1 MSAPSDRDRFR
12 PATTL
17 ALVGLAIALV
27 AAGGWLRYRYAPS
40 KRATEPRRTLPDA
53 ERSRRELTNAVARAA
68 RRRRPAPPRREPR
81 ARVPPPV
88 QALQLRLAALK
99 DEAADR
105 GAACLQKLDRAD
117 GLDADKTA
125 RWQYLRGL
133 CELRQGQCA
142 EGRKRLLAVLPG
154 RTPTEPPA
162 AIAAK
167 VEALVNSRCPV
178 TVGTPAERVRRLL
191 QALPRQRLL
200 GNLELCRAQGQ
211 ALTALWQK
219 LGPTQR
225 APLATAYHNATIDAA
240 KCSGWSAHCDEAWA
254 LWLAAYRRRF
264 RASLP
269 KAHIERMARAAF
281 PRIIKGC
288 SPPERPTP
296 RRAPPRPR

>member
-1 MSAPSDRDRFR
+1 MSAPPDRDRFR
-12 PATTL
+12 PATTV
-17 ALVGLAIALV
+17 ALVGLAIAGV
-27 AAGGWLRYRYAPS
+27 TAGGWLRYHYAPAQ
-40 KRATEPRRTLPDA
+40 RPAEPRRTLPDA
-53 ERSRRELTNAVARAA
+53 DRSRRELTQAVARAA
-68 RRRRPAPPRREPR
+68 RRRRAAPPRKEPS

-88 QALQLRLAALK
+88 QALQLRLGALK

-117 GLDADKTA
+117 GLAPDKTA

-142 EGRKRLLAVLPG
+142 EGRKRLLGVLPG
-154 RTPTEPPA
+154 RTPSEPPA
-162 AIAAK
+162 AIAAR
-167 VEALVNSRCPV
+167 VQALVDSRCPV

-191 QALPRQRLL
+191 QTLPRQRRL

-211 ALTALWQK
+211 ALTALWKK

-240 KCSGWSAHCDEAWA
+240 KCSGWSAHCDEAWD

-264 RASLP
+264 GASLP
-269 KAHIERMARAAF
+269 RAHIERMARAAF

-288 SPPERPTP
+288 SPPARPTP
-296 RRAPPRPR
+296 RRAPPRSR